1 MDVNHEL
8 NPVWVGDGDD
18 EVEFLSIVISIQDI
32 NIRCVI
38 AYGPQESDSTERKS
52 TFGTGL
58 KRKLYWL

>member
-38 AYGPQESDSTERKS
+38 AYGPQESDSTERK
-52 TFGTGL
+52 T
-58 KRKLYWL
+58 R